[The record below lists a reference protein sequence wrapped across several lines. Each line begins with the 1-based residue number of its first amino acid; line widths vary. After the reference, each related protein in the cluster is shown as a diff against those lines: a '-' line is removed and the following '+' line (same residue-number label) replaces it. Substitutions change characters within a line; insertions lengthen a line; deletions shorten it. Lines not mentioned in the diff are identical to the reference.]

1 MVQGQAH
8 LRSWQLSEQGIGML
22 DSKTILKLFEAL
34 NEELCLA
41 GVRGEIGIC
50 GGAVMCLVFNAR
62 ESTKDV
68 DAVFR
73 PTQEIRDASRSVA
86 ARLGVPDDWL
96 NDAAKGYFLSQPP
109 VHDVV
114 ELSNLR
120 VWAPQADYM
129 LAMKSVSARF
139 DSHDLDDATFL
150 LKHLNVERVEEAIRI
165 IEKYYPRKVIPAKTQ
180 FLLEELLG
188 D

>member
-1 MVQGQAH
+1 
-8 LRSWQLSEQGIGML
+8 ML
-22 DSKTILKLFEAL
+22 DSKTILRLFSAL
-34 NEELCLA
+34 NDELRGM

-68 DAVFR
+68 DAIFQ
-73 PTQEIRDASRSVA
+73 PTREIRDASKAVA
-86 ARLGVPDDWL
+86 DRLGMPEDWL

-109 VHDVV
+109 VREVV

-129 LAMKSVSARF
+129 LAMKCVSARF
-139 DSHDLDDATFL
+139 DSHDLDDTEFL
-150 LKHLNVERVEEAIRI
+150 LNHLGIRSVDEACRI
-165 IEKYYPRKVIPAKTQ
+165 IEQYYPRKVIPAKTQ
-180 FLLEELLG
+180 FLLEEMLQKGPRL
-188 D
+188 

>member
-1 MVQGQAH
+1 
-8 LRSWQLSEQGIGML
+8 ML
-22 DSKTILKLFEAL
+22 NAETILRLFTAL
-34 NEELCLA
+34 NDELRRV

-68 DAVFR
+68 DAVFL
-73 PTQEIRDASRSVA
+73 PTQEIRDASKVVA
-86 ARLGVPDDWL
+86 EKLGVPEDWL
-96 NDAAKGYFLSQPP
+96 NDAAKGFFLSQPP

-129 LAMKSVSARF
+129 LAMKCVSARF
-139 DSHDLDDATFL
+139 DSHDLDDTKFL
-150 LKHLNVERVEEAIRI
+150 LAHLGIRSVEEASRI
-165 IEKYYPRKVIPAKTQ
+165 IEQYYPRKVIPAKTR

-188 D
+188 N

>member
-1 MVQGQAH
+1 M
-8 LRSWQLSEQGIGML
+8 LS
-22 DSKTILKLFEAL
+22 LFAAM
-34 NEELCLA
+34 NA
-41 GVRGEIGIC
+41 GARGGGVRGEIVSC

-68 DAVFR
+68 DAVFSA
-73 PTQEIRDASRSVA
+73 TLEMRDARKILADKLV
-86 ARLGVPDDWL
+86 VPEDWL

-129 LAMKSVSARF
+129 LAMKCVSARF
-139 DSHDLDDATFL
+139 DSHDLDDTKFL
-150 LKHLNVERVEEAIRI
+150 LQHLKVSSVEEASRI
-165 IEKYYPRKVIPAKTQ
+165 IEQYYPRKVIPATTQ
-180 FLLEELLG
+180 FLLEELLANEG
-188 D
+188 NS

>member
-1 MVQGQAH
+1 
-8 LRSWQLSEQGIGML
+8 ML
-22 DSKTILKLFEAL
+22 DSKAILRLFSAL
-34 NEELCLA
+34 NDELRGM

-68 DAVFR
+68 DAIFH
-73 PTQEIRDASRSVA
+73 PTREIRYASKAVA
-86 ARLGVPDDWL
+86 DRLGVPEDWL

-129 LAMKSVSARF
+129 LAMKCVSARF
-139 DSHDLDDATFL
+139 DSHDLA
-150 LKHLNVERVEEAIRI
+150 RVS
-165 IEKYYPRKVIPAKTQ
+165 
-180 FLLEELLG
+180 
-188 D
+188 

>member
-1 MVQGQAH
+1 
-8 LRSWQLSEQGIGML
+8 ML
-22 DSKTILKLFEAL
+22 DSKAILRLFSAL
-34 NEELCLA
+34 NDELREM

-68 DAVFR
+68 DAIFQ
-73 PTQEIRDASRSVA
+73 PTQEIRDASRAVA
-86 ARLGVPDDWL
+86 DRLGVPEDWL

-109 VHDVV
+109 VRDVV

-129 LAMKSVSARF
+129 LAMKCVSARF
-139 DSHDLDDATFL
+139 DSHDLDDTRFL
-150 LKHLNVERVEEAIRI
+150 LKHLGIRSVDEASRI
-165 IEKYYPRKVIPAKTQ
+165 IEQYYPRKVIPAKTQ
-180 FLLEELLG
+180 FLLEELLASSNASRPTAAT
-188 D
+188 DDPSVRS

>member
-1 MVQGQAH
+1 MTE
-8 LRSWQLSEQGIGML
+8 LRA
-22 DSKTILKLFEAL
+22 T
-34 NEELCLA
+34 

-73 PTQEIRDASRSVA
+73 PTQEIRDASKSVA
-86 ARLGVPDDWL
+86 GKLGVAEDWL

-109 VHDVV
+109 VRDVV

-129 LAMKSVSARF
+129 LAMKCVSARF
-139 DSHDLDDATFL
+139 DSHDLDDAKFL
-150 LKHLNVERVEEAIRI
+150 LKHLEVKSVGEASSI
-165 IEKYYPRKVIPAKTQ
+165 IEKYYPRKLIPAKTQ

-188 D
+188 NADRRQS

>member
-1 MVQGQAH
+1 
-8 LRSWQLSEQGIGML
+8 ML
-22 DSKTILKLFEAL
+22 DSKTILRLFSAL
-34 NEELCLA
+34 NDELRRA

-68 DAVFR
+68 DAVFV
-73 PTQEIRDASRSVA
+73 PTQEIRDASRAVA
-86 ARLGVPDDWL
+86 DKLGVPEGWL

-114 ELSNLR
+114 ELSHLR

-129 LAMKSVSARF
+129 LAMKCVSARF
-139 DSHDLDDATFL
+139 DSHDLDDTKFL
-150 LKHLNVERVEEAIRI
+150 LKYLGIGSVEEASRI
-165 IEKYYPRKVIPAKTQ
+165 IEQYYPRKVIPAKTQ
-180 FLLEELLG
+180 FLLEELLTREG
-188 D
+188 EA

>member
-1 MVQGQAH
+1 
-8 LRSWQLSEQGIGML
+8 ML
-22 DSKTILKLFEAL
+22 NSKTILRLFTAL
-34 NEELCLA
+34 NDELRVA

-50 GGAVMCLVFNAR
+50 GGAVMCLVFKAR

-68 DAVFR
+68 DAIFL
-73 PTQEIRDASRSVA
+73 PTQEIRHAGKIVA
-86 ARLGVPDDWL
+86 DKLGVPEDWL
-96 NDAAKGYFLSQPP
+96 NDAAKGYFLSHPP

-129 LAMKSVSARF
+129 LAMKCVSARF
-139 DSHDLDDATFL
+139 DSHDLDDTKFL
-150 LKHLNVERVEEAIRI
+150 LAHLGIKSVEEASRI
-165 IEKYYPRKVIPAKTQ
+165 IEQYYPRKVIPAKTQ

-188 D
+188 N

>member
-1 MVQGQAH
+1 MF
-8 LRSWQLSEQGIGML
+8 
-22 DSKTILKLFEAL
+22 DSKAILRLFNAL
-34 NEELCLA
+34 NDELRGM

-68 DAVFR
+68 DAIFQ
-73 PTQEIRDASRSVA
+73 PTREIRDASRAVA
-86 ARLGVPDDWL
+86 DRLGVPAEWL

-109 VHDVV
+109 VRDVV

-129 LAMKSVSARF
+129 LAMKCVSARF
-139 DSHDLDDATFL
+139 DSHDLDDTRFL
-150 LKHLNVERVEEAIRI
+150 LKHLGIRSVDEASRI
-165 IEKYYPRKVIPAKTQ
+165 IEQYYPRKVIPAKTQ
-180 FLLEELLG
+180 FLLEELLAKR
-188 D
+188 

>member
-1 MVQGQAH
+1 
-8 LRSWQLSEQGIGML
+8 ML
-22 DSKTILKLFEAL
+22 DSKTILRLFGAL
-34 NEELCLA
+34 NDELREA

-73 PTQEIRDASRSVA
+73 PTQEIREASKSVA
-86 ARLGVPDDWL
+86 DKLGVPEDWL

-109 VHDVV
+109 VRNVV

-129 LAMKSVSARF
+129 LAMKCVSARF
-139 DSHDLDDATFL
+139 DSHDLDDAKFL
-150 LKHLNVERVEEAIRI
+150 LKHLDVRSVEEASSI
-165 IEKYYPRKVIPAKTQ
+165 IEKYYPREAIPAKTQ

-188 D
+188 TGCSRS

>member
-1 MVQGQAH
+1 
-8 LRSWQLSEQGIGML
+8 ML
-22 DSKTILKLFEAL
+22 DSKTILKLFNAL
-34 NEELCLA
+34 NDELCA
-41 GVRGEIGIC
+41 MGVRGEIGIC

-73 PTQEIRDASRSVA
+73 PTREIRDASKSVA
-86 ARLGVPDDWL
+86 GKLGVPEDWL

-109 VHDVV
+109 VRDVV
-114 ELSNLR
+114 ELPNLR

-129 LAMKSVSARF
+129 LAMKCVSARF
-139 DSHDLDDATFL
+139 DSHDLDDVTFL
-150 LKHLNVERVEEAIRI
+150 LRHLDVESIDEASSI
-165 IEKYYPRKVIPAKTQ
+165 IEQYYPRKLIPAKTQ

-188 D
+188 SR

>member
-1 MVQGQAH
+1 M
-8 LRSWQLSEQGIGML
+8 LNSE
-22 DSKTILKLFEAL
+22 TILRLFTAL
-34 NEELCLA
+34 NDELRGA

-50 GGAVMCLVFNAR
+50 GGAVMCLVFKAR

-68 DAVFR
+68 DAVFL
-73 PTQEIRDASRSVA
+73 PTQEIRHASKLVA
-86 ARLGVPDDWL
+86 DKLGVPEDWL

-129 LAMKSVSARF
+129 LAMKCVSARF
-139 DSHDLDDATFL
+139 DSHDLDDTKFL
-150 LKHLNVERVEEAIRI
+150 LAHLGIRSVEEASRM
-165 IEKYYPRKVIPAKTQ
+165 IEQYYPRKVIPAKTQ

-188 D
+188 K

>member
-1 MVQGQAH
+1 M
-8 LRSWQLSEQGIGML
+8 LNSE
-22 DSKTILKLFEAL
+22 TILRLFAAL
-34 NEELCLA
+34 NDELRGA

-68 DAVFR
+68 DAIFL
-73 PTQEIRDASRSVA
+73 PTQDIRDASKVVA
-86 ARLGVPDDWL
+86 DKLGVPEDWL

-129 LAMKSVSARF
+129 LAMKCVSARF
-139 DSHDLDDATFL
+139 DSHDLDDTKFL
-150 LKHLNVERVEEAIRI
+150 LEHLGVRSVEEASRI
-165 IEKYYPRKVIPAKTQ
+165 IEQYYPRKVIPAKTQ
-180 FLLEELLG
+180 FLLEELLANARA
-188 D
+188 

>member
-1 MVQGQAH
+1 M
-8 LRSWQLSEQGIGML
+8 LNSE
-22 DSKTILKLFEAL
+22 TILRLFTAL
-34 NEELCLA
+34 NAELRGA
-41 GVRGEIGIC
+41 GVRGEVGIC
-50 GGAVMCLVFNAR
+50 GGAVMCLVFKAR

-68 DAVFR
+68 DAIFL
-73 PTQEIRDASRSVA
+73 PTQEIRHASKIVA
-86 ARLGVPDDWL
+86 DKLGVPEDWL

-129 LAMKSVSARF
+129 LAMKCVSARF
-139 DSHDLDDATFL
+139 DSHDLDDTKFL
-150 LKHLNVERVEEAIRI
+150 LAHLGIRSVEEASRI
-165 IEKYYPRKVIPAKTQ
+165 IEQYYPRKVIPAKTQ

-188 D
+188 N

>member
-1 MVQGQAH
+1 
-8 LRSWQLSEQGIGML
+8 ML
-22 DSKTILKLFEAL
+22 DSKTILKLFDAL
-34 NEELCLA
+34 NDELCTM

-68 DAVFR
+68 DAIFR
-73 PTQEIRDASRSVA
+73 PTQEIRDASKSVA
-86 ARLGVPDDWL
+86 AKLGVPEDWL

-109 VHDVV
+109 ARNVV

-129 LAMKSVSARF
+129 LAMKCVSARF
-139 DSHDLDDATFL
+139 DSHDLDDTKFL
-150 LKHLNVERVEEAIRI
+150 LKHMDVKSVQEASAI
-165 IEKYYPRKVIPAKTQ
+165 IEKYYPRKLIPAKTQ

-188 D
+188 NDDHG

>member
-1 MVQGQAH
+1 
-8 LRSWQLSEQGIGML
+8 ML
-22 DSKTILKLFEAL
+22 DSATILKLFGAL
-34 NEELCLA
+34 NDELRVA

-68 DAVFR
+68 DAIFR
-73 PTQEIRDASRSVA
+73 PTREIRDAGRAVA
-86 ARLGVPDDWL
+86 QKFGISADWL
-96 NDAAKGYFLSQPP
+96 NDAAKGFFLSQPP

-129 LAMKSVSARF
+129 LAMKCVSARF
-139 DSHDLDDATFL
+139 DSHDLDDTKFL
-150 LKHLNVERVEEAIRI
+150 LKHLGVKTVEEASTI
-165 IEKYYPRKVIPAKTQ
+165 IEKYYPRNVIPAKTQ
-180 FLLEELLG
+180 FLLEELLDNG
-188 D
+188 EAFISRRGQLES

>member
-1 MVQGQAH
+1 M
-8 LRSWQLSEQGIGML
+8 LNSE
-22 DSKTILKLFEAL
+22 TILRLFTAL
-34 NEELCLA
+34 NDELRGA

-50 GGAVMCLVFNAR
+50 GGAVMCLVFKAR

-68 DAVFR
+68 DAVFL
-73 PTQEIRDASRSVA
+73 PTQEIRHASKLVA
-86 ARLGVPDDWL
+86 DKLGVPEDWL

-129 LAMKSVSARF
+129 LAMKCVSARF
-139 DSHDLDDATFL
+139 DSHDLDDTKFL
-150 LKHLNVERVEEAIRI
+150 LAHLGIRSVEEASRI
-165 IEKYYPRKVIPAKTQ
+165 IEQYYPRKVIPAKTQ

-188 D
+188 N

>member
-1 MVQGQAH
+1 MN
-8 LRSWQLSEQGIGML
+8 SE
-22 DSKTILKLFEAL
+22 TILRLFTAL
-34 NEELCLA
+34 NDELCGA

-50 GGAVMCLVFNAR
+50 GGAVMCLVFKAR

-68 DAVFR
+68 DAIFL
-73 PTQEIRDASRSVA
+73 PTEEIRHASKIVA
-86 ARLGVPDDWL
+86 DKLGVPEDWL
-96 NDAAKGYFLSQPP
+96 NDAAKGYFLSRPP

-129 LAMKSVSARF
+129 LAMKCVSARF
-139 DSHDLDDATFL
+139 DSHDLDDTKFL
-150 LKHLNVERVEEAIRI
+150 LAHLGIRSIEEASRI
-165 IEKYYPRKVIPAKTQ
+165 IEQYYPRKVIPAKTQ

-188 D
+188 N